1 MLRIVRTD
9 SSDPNFKELI
19 VLLDAGLKI
28 IDGDDAPFFAQFNK
42 VDSIK
47 HVVVIYADGI
57 AVGCGAVKEF
67 ESGTAEIKR
76 MFVREENRGQGVA
89 VAILRELELWA
100 SELGFKTA
108 ILETGTKMKPA
119 IALYGKCGYEI
130 MPNYGQYE
138 NVEASVC
145 MKKDLQ

>member
-9 SSDPNFKELI
+9 SSDQNFQDLV

-42 VDSIK
+42 IDDIK
-47 HVVVIYADGI
+47 HVVVIYSNGVG
-57 AVGCGAVKEF
+57 VGCGAIKEY
-67 ESGTAEIKR
+67 EAGTVEIKR

-89 VAILRELELWA
+89 IAILDELELWA

-119 IALYGKCGYEI
+119 VQLYQKCGYQK

-138 NVEASVC
+138 NVAASVC

>member
-9 SSDPNFKELI
+9 SSNKDFQEL
-19 VLLDAGLKI
+19 VALLDAGLKI

-42 VDSIK
+42 IDNIN
-47 HVVVIYADGI
+47 HVVVVYSEGK
-57 AVGCGAVKEF
+57 AVGCGAIKEY
-67 ESGTAEIKR
+67 EPGTIEIKR

-89 VAILRELELWA
+89 VALLGELELWA

-108 ILETGTKMKPA
+108 ILETGIKMKPA
-119 IALYGKCGYEI
+119 VQLYQKCGYQK

-138 NVEASVC
+138 NVAASVC
-145 MKKDLQ
+145 MKKDLR